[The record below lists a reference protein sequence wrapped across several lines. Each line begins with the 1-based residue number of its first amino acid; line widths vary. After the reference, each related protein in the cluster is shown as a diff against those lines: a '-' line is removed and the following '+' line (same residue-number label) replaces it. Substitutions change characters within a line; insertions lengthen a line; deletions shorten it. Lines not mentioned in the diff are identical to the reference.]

1 MRRALFITGVR
12 TPFALSGTSLSS
24 FRAVDLAKMALKG
37 LIDKTALDSSALSL
51 ISLGNVIQDVNT
63 ANVAREAAL
72 MAGIPTSVPCH
83 TMTMACISSNAS
95 IAHASTLIEA
105 GRASLAIVGGV
116 DIMSDAPIRYSKALR
131 QRMLASAKVKGGL
144 LGYASLIKG
153 LTLADLSPETSTIS
167 EFSTGE
173 SMGHSADRLASRWGV
188 TRSEQDI
195 FSLRSHENAAL
206 AHANG
211 HIRNDL
217 INVPSCSSSSSF
229 SSSTSSS
236 TKSAASTS
244 ESKGGKSS
252 TGSSSLSLCDN
263 GIKIGSTIDKL
274 TSLKPSFVKPHGT
287 VTAGNSS
294 FLTDGASA
302 CLIASEKSAKEHGL
316 IAKSQI
322 VDFIFTGS
330 DPKEELLLGP
340 AYAIAELLERNNL
353 SVSDICVW
361 ELHEAFAGQV
371 LANLNALDSDVFAK
385 QREGTSRSSGSIS
398 GSEGGGKKKFGKIG
412 RVPMHQINTW
422 GGSLALGHPFGAT
435 GGRLLTMA
443 SNRLGVEAEGHGFA
457 ILAACA
463 AGGQGHAMLIRGIPS
478 SLTPGPK
485 NINV

>member
-131 QRMLASAKVKGGL
+131 QRMLASTKVKGGL
-144 LGYASLIKG
+144 LGYASLLQG
-153 LTLADLSPETSTIS
+153 LTLSDLSPETPTIS

-188 TRSEQDI
+188 TRSEQDN
-195 FSLRSHENAAL
+195 FALRSHENAAL

-211 HIRNDL
+211 HLRNDL
-217 INVPSCSSSSSF
+217 INVPSSSSL
-229 SSSTSSS
+229 

-244 ESKGGKSS
+244 ESKGGKFS
-252 TGSSSLSLCDN
+252 TGSSSLSLSDN

-274 TSLKPSFVKPHGT
+274 SSLKPSFVKPHGT

-322 VDFIFTGS
+322 VDWIFTGS

-371 LANLNALDSDVFAK
+371 LANLNALDSDIFVK
-385 QREGTSRSSGSIS
+385 QREGTSRSGGSVL
-398 GSEGGGKKKFGKIG
+398 GSEGGSKKKFGKIG